1 MFNLNTKSLDEEQ
14 FTSGMQNAIL
24 NNALSTSFGSLTS
37 VLVLSVGCSIYE
49 VASIVASLGKVEERV
64 PGKRYQ

>member
-1 MFNLNTKSLDEEQ
+1 MFNLNIKSLDEEQ

-37 VLVLSVGCSIYE
+37 VLVPSVGCSIYE